1 MQDRGRVLVVHHHDN
16 PSLILCKNHPKWY
29 LTSPNDLK
37 NLTLQ
42 FYLLTNQYELT
53 SFCTI
58 WYESYDSFRPLNK
71 FPGTHLPYICWKA
84 WNNNKIKIL
93 EYIWVRKESVCFWN
107 DNFEEWRCRT
117 PIFSVFFIQV
127 GWRVWKVTNNC
138 IRFDG
143 ENIRLLFLLFHF
155 STRSLVIP

>member
-1 MQDRGRVLVVHHHDN
+1 MQDRGRVLVVHLHDN

-58 WYESYDSFRPLNK
+58 RYESYDSFRPLNK
-71 FPGTHLPYICWKA
+71 FPGTCVEKHETTKELRYQNIF
-84 WNNNKIKIL
+84 
-93 EYIWVRKESVCFWN
+93 EYGRSQFVFEMITLRNDAVGLRSSVSSSF
-107 DNFEEWRCRT
+107 
-117 PIFSVFFIQV
+117 
-127 GWRVWKVTNNC
+127 KL
-138 IRFDG
+138 DG
-143 ENIRLLFLLFHF
+143 GSGRLLTIVSVSMGRIYDFCFFFFTFRLD
-155 STRSLVIP
+155 PW